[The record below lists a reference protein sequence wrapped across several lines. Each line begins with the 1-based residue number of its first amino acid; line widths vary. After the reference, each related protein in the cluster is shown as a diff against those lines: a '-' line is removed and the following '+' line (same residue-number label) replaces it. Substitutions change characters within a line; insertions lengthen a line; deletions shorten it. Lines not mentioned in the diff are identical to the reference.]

1 MESAAMLKIP
11 SHAMPWIIALIV
23 ILIILAF
30 LAWVG
35 FDHWSDL
42 RDAT

>member
-1 MESAAMLKIP
+1 MLNIP
-11 SHAMPWIIALIV
+11 RHALPWIIALIV

-30 LAWVG
+30 LGWLG
-35 FDHWSDL
+35 YDHWSDL